1 MYYLATGSSDV
12 VLPERYRLVRR
23 APMVLWDEAASQP
36 HQTPQG
42 DLPLTARPYQ
52 RLNAFRWAVPEVATW
67 FLQSGDE
74 PCLLLGGNALGM
86 DGTPWHTL
94 ESIWA
99 KTDLPRQIGWLLQL
113 ARLWDPCVQEGV
125 AASLLNPANIGIRGW
140 QVRLFYLYRSPA
152 TPALSA
158 LGHTW
163 QALVGAP
170 LLDPLFIRLA
180 EGEIGTAAELASL
193 LEELASRSIAGRIVE
208 AAALTHPGKRSN
220 NEDALALNSQGSYA
234 VVCDGMG
241 GHEDGEVASAL
252 AIESL
257 ESVLGTL
264 VIRTLPALQVRQGLA
279 RALFDANQRVYD
291 QNRQQGRRSQR
302 QMGTTIVACCLGGPL
317 LHIAHVGDSRIYLIT
332 PEGCQQLTVDDDIAN
347 LEMGLARAT
356 SSTLPTN
363 GGNLTQALGV
373 VSADSLQP
381 TVQTFVLPEDCL
393 ILLCSDGLCDYD
405 LIEHNWQEKILPL
418 LYGEMAAGA
427 EALLQWAVAETGH
440 DNTTFVILKHRVEA
454 PASDPGRTPTD
465 LPDQ

>member
-1 MYYLATGSSDV
+1 MYYLATGNSDV

-23 APMVLWDEAASQP
+23 APMVLWDGAANQP
-36 HQTPQG
+36 HQTEG
-42 DLPLTARPYQ
+42 ELPTTARSYQ
-52 RLNAFRWAVPEVATW
+52 RLNAFRWAVPEVVTW
-67 FLQSGDE
+67 LLQSGDE
-74 PCLLLGGNALGM
+74 PCLLLGSSALSM

-94 ESIWA
+94 ESVWA
-99 KTDLPRQIGWLLQL
+99 KADLPRQLGWLLQL
-113 ARLWDPCVQEGV
+113 ARLWDPCMQEGV
-125 AASLLNPANIGIRGW
+125 AASLLDLVNIGVRGW
-140 QVRLFYLYRSPA
+140 QVRLFYLEHSPA
-152 TPALSA
+152 TPVLSD
-158 LGHTW
+158 LGFTW

-170 LLDPLFIRLA
+170 LLDPLFVRLA

-208 AAALTHPGKRSN
+208 TTALTHPGKRAN
-220 NEDALALNSQGSYA
+220 NEDALTLDPQGRYA

-241 GHEDGEVASAL
+241 GHEGGEVASAL

-257 ESVLGTL
+257 ESILGTL

-279 RALFDANQRVYD
+279 RALFDANQRLYD

-332 PEGCQQLTVDDDIAN
+332 AEGCQQLTVDDDIAN
-347 LEMGLARAT
+347 LEVSLARAT

-418 LYGEMAAGA
+418 LYEEMAAGA

-454 PASDPGRTPTD
+454 PASDSGRAPTD
-465 LPDQ
+465 LPD